1 MTGCL
6 IFVVGPSGV
15 GKDSLLAHARSSLE
29 NNQEFR
35 FVRRHI
41 TRSATAGAE
50 DHHALSS
57 DEFTDWLAADRF
69 ALHWDSH
76 GLRYGIDREIDAWLC
91 AGHTVVLN
99 GSREHIPVARQ
110 RYPGMRVIAITASPA
125 ALAQRLAQRR
135 RESADEII
143 ARIAHQPPLPAGLP
157 VIEISNDGSLEA
169 ASHAL
174 VDALYS
180 HRQAAIE
187 G

>member
-29 NNQEFR
+29 NNQDFR

-41 TRSATAGAE
+41 TRPATAGGE
-50 DHHALSS
+50 DHHALSR
-57 DEFTDWLAADRF
+57 DEFADRLAAERF

-76 GLRYGIDREIDAWLC
+76 GLRYGIDREIDAWLR
-91 AGHTVVLN
+91 AGYTVVLN
-99 GSREHIPVARQ
+99 GSREHLPVARQ
-110 RYPGMRVIAITASPA
+110 CYPGMRVIAITASPA

-135 RESADEII
+135 RESTDEII
-143 ARIAHQPPLPAGLP
+143 ARIAHQPPLPEGLP
-157 VIEISNDGSLEA
+157 VIEISNDDSLVA
-169 ASHAL
+169 AGHAL
-174 VDALYS
+174 VDALQT
-180 HRQAAIE
+180 HRQAVTE